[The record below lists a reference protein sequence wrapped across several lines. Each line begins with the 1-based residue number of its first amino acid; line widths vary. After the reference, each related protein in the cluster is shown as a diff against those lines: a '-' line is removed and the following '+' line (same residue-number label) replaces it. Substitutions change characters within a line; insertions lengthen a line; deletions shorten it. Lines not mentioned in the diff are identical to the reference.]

1 MITGTLRQPGK
12 VTMLQK
18 CMLLFLGCFFFG
30 VFLAN
35 FSLHDE
41 ALWIG
46 FLHENQV
53 RQFAGAEDVE
63 HAEAL
68 LKTILLQR
76 GLPWMILLIALCF
89 RFGCAV
95 CAIWFGWL
103 GLSGGFVFAAL
114 LGRYG
119 FSGIGQMGIL
129 GFPQVAAYAAAYI
142 FLLVLMEAG
151 KRVRQERRNAHLL
164 QNKPDL
170 KAQALL
176 MVLFLLDTGI
186 YGAGIWLEYWVN
198 PWILLHT
205 AVVG

>member
-1 MITGTLRQPGK
+1 
-12 VTMLQK
+12 MLQK
-18 CMLLFLGCFFFG
+18 CMLLFLGCFFLG

-129 GFPQVAAYAAAYI
+129 GFPTSRCLCGSVHFFISSDGSWKTCQTGAKKCTPVA
-142 FLLVLMEAG
+142 
-151 KRVRQERRNAHLL
+151 K
-164 QNKPDL
+164 
-170 KAQALL
+170 
-176 MVLFLLDTGI
+176 
-186 YGAGIWLEYWVN
+186 
-198 PWILLHT
+198 
-205 AVVG
+205 

>member
-1 MITGTLRQPGK
+1 
-12 VTMLQK
+12 
-18 CMLLFLGCFFFG
+18 MLLFLGCFFLG

-142 FLLVLMEAG
+142 FLLVLM
-151 KRVRQERRNAHLL
+151 K
-164 QNKPDL
+164 NKPDL

-176 MVLFLLDTGI
+176 IVLFLLDTGI

>member
-18 CMLLFLGCFFFG
+18 CMLLFLGCFFLG

-103 GLSGGFVFAAL
+103 
-114 LGRYG
+114 
-119 FSGIGQMGIL
+119 
-129 GFPQVAAYAAAYI
+129 
-142 FLLVLMEAG
+142 
-151 KRVRQERRNAHLL
+151 
-164 QNKPDL
+164 
-170 KAQALL
+170 
-176 MVLFLLDTGI
+176 
-186 YGAGIWLEYWVN
+186 
-198 PWILLHT
+198 
-205 AVVG
+205 

>member
-1 MITGTLRQPGK
+1 MKI
-12 VTMLQK
+12 
-18 CMLLFLGCFFFG
+18 
-30 VFLAN
+30 
-35 FSLHDE
+35 
-41 ALWIG
+41 
-46 FLHENQV
+46 QV

-103 GLSGGFVFAAL
+103 GLSGGFLCLRRCLGGMDFPGSGRWESLDFHKSL
-114 LGRYG
+114 LMR
-119 FSGIGQMGIL
+119 QHT
-129 GFPQVAAYAAAYI
+129 

-176 MVLFLLDTGI
+176 IVLFLLDTGI

>member
-1 MITGTLRQPGK
+1 M
-12 VTMLQK
+12 
-18 CMLLFLGCFFFG
+18 
-30 VFLAN
+30 
-35 FSLHDE
+35 
-41 ALWIG
+41 
-46 FLHENQV
+46 
-53 RQFAGAEDVE
+53 FA
-63 HAEAL
+63 
-68 LKTILLQR
+68 T
-76 GLPWMILLIALCF
+76 
-89 RFGCAV
+89 
-95 CAIWFGWL
+95 
-103 GLSGGFVFAAL
+103 L

-176 MVLFLLDTGI
+176 IVLFLLDTGI